1 MIPSVLLGSI
11 VYGLVGLVPNLAEF
25 WKFILILVLFNVAAA
40 SVVLF
45 ISVAIANTGLANLVG
60 SLVMLY
66 KYVLFP
72 IAPCGRCA
80 RFASRGGNTDGRT
93 SDDAFLLVNS
103 ACCLAVC

>member
-80 RFASRGGNTDGRT
+80 RFASRGGNTDGCT
-93 SDDAFLLVNS
+93 CASFLLVNS